1 MCTWVG
7 GAHASEKRRMMKPLS
22 NPPTSHS
29 PLGKMQ
35 FKAHG
40 AVPLG
45 GGGGVSLGYKSFFG
59 GGVLTLYKGLDSMP
73 SRQGRV
79 LCKLVP

>member
-1 MCTWVG
+1 MCAWVG

-35 FKAHG
+35 FTAHG

-45 GGGGVSLGYKSFFG
+45 GRGGHWATSLFFGG

-79 LCKLVP
+79 LSKLVP

>member
-1 MCTWVG
+1 
-7 GAHASEKRRMMKPLS
+7 MKPLS

-45 GGGGVSLGYKSFFG
+45 GGGGGCHWATSLFSG